1 MQKEKYASVSEKPKK
16 KIFFC
21 WNAKAHPTTYSEYM
35 WEAEYNRVETIS
47 CPICGQSHKVT
58 MRMGND

>member
-1 MQKEKYASVSEKPKK
+1 MQTDKYASVSEKPKK

-21 WNAKAHPTTYSEYM
+21 WNTKAHPTYSEYM
-35 WEAEYNRVETIS
+35 WEGEYNRIDTMK

-58 MRMGND
+58 VRMGD

>member
-1 MQKEKYASVSEKPKK
+1 MQKEKYTTISIKPKK

-21 WNAKAHPTTYSEYM
+21 WNTKAHPTYSEYM
-35 WEAEYNRVETIS
+35 WESEYNRIEDVN

-58 MRMGND
+58 MRMGNE